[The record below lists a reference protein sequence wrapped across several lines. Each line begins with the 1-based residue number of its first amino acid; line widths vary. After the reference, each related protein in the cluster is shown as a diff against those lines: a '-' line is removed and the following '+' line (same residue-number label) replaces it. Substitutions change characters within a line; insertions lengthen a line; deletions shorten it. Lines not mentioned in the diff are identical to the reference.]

1 MTVVEERDTV
11 KVIVMRETDV
21 NGYFIE
27 SESSEEEY
35 YSDVTCYRC
44 GRKGHIKTDC
54 YASKHVRGYNLT

>member
-11 KVIVMRETDV
+11 VIVMRETDV
-21 NGYFIE
+21 NGYFE

-35 YSDVTCYRC
+35 YSDVTCCRC